1 MNRDGLIYGHG
12 ENIKTLTLFSCFSSP
27 ASPKE
32 GGEGERGERG
42 RGREEKDEIKNKQT
56 SDSFPVSFFNTGEKR
71 EDGVEQGG

>member
-32 GGEGERGERG
+32 GGERKRERE

-56 SDSFPVSFFNTGEKR
+56 SDSSSVSFFNTGEKR